1 MTAST
6 ILHPTDFSPSATRA
20 MQVAVR
26 LAAATKG
33 TLVLMHAELL
43 HGADESKPRA
53 SLDEHAASAERKLR
67 ELSRDPPAV
76 EAVLRRAML
85 ADEAILDMAA
95 ERKADLI
102 VCGTHGRRGVSR
114 LFLGSVAERL
124 LRQSPCPVVTAR
136 ADSVVPDGILFRTL
150 LVPMDMS
157 VDSQRAL
164 ALAGTLAENWDA
176 TIQLVHVVDP
186 PPVMYYAGNITSR
199 FDLDGDLRGR
209 VEVRLRAAGEGLPVT
224 RCIVAEGHPAVEI
237 ARVAYE
243 PEIDLIVMS
252 ATGSATIDWLPMGST
267 TARVCRIARKPVL
280 ASR

>member
-1 MTAST
+1 MSPDGRHVVYGATADGTTRLFARALDAFESMPIGGT
-6 ILHPTDFSPSATRA
+6 EGALTADFSPDS
-20 MQVAVR
+20 QH
-26 LAAATKG
+26 
-33 TLVLMHAELL
+33 LVFQLSDGE
-43 HGADESKPRA
+43 RW
-53 SLDEHAASAERKLR
+53 SLNRVPLGGGV
-67 ELSRDPPAV
+67 PYT
-76 EAVLRRAML
+76 
-85 ADEAILDMAA
+85 ILDGDGALDQA
-95 ERKADLI
+95 I
-102 VCGTHGRRGVSR
+102 
-114 LFLGSVAERL
+114 
-124 LRQSPCPVVTAR
+124 
-136 ADSVVPDGILFRTL
+136 SVVPDGIVFRTL

-157 VDSQRAL
+157 ADSQRAL
-164 ALAGTLAENWDA
+164 GLAGTLAENWDA

-199 FDLDGDLRGR
+199 FELDGDLRGR

>member
-1 MTAST
+1 MEPFTVRVL
-6 ILHPTDFSPSATRA
+6 ILLAADGQAFDFDTPQAGH
-20 MQVAVR
+20 R
-26 LAAATKG
+26 LAALEDLPLDG
-33 TLVLMHAELL
+33 
-43 HGADESKPRA
+43 HGGA
-53 SLDEHAASAERKLR
+53 S
-67 ELSRDPPAV
+67 
-76 EAVLRRAML
+76 
-85 ADEAILDMAA
+85 
-95 ERKADLI
+95 
-102 VCGTHGRRGVSR
+102 SR
-114 LFLGSVAERL
+114 LLISL
-124 LRQSPCPVVTAR
+124 TAR

-199 FDLDGDLRGR
+199 FDLDSDLRGR